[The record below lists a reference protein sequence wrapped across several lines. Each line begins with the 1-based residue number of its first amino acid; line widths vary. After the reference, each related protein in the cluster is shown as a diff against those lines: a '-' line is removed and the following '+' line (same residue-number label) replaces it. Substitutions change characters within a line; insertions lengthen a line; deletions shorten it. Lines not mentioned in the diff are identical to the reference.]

1 MSPRNTKR
9 PRRLDAYRQ
18 FFRAP
23 RPLERTAIVFSANLP
38 GGPLPEAN
46 AEGFGRIEEQ
56 ARTLGYAG
64 LVSRIRRALRVLLLS
79 GRSSGEDVARL
90 LSMHR
95 RTLSRH
101 LRAQGLTFQ
110 QVLDETR
117 FETAC
122 QLLDTTRVPL
132 TEIAALL
139 GYAESSVFSRAF
151 RRWSGTSPS
160 SRRAASNENVSREP
174 ARPVNDF
181 RKPRS
186 GKGSRS
192 KIIRGNI

>member
-1 MSPRNTKR
+1 
-9 PRRLDAYRQ
+9 
-18 FFRAP
+18 
-23 RPLERTAIVFSANLP
+23 
-38 GGPLPEAN
+38 
-46 AEGFGRIEEQ
+46 
-56 ARTLGYAG
+56 
-64 LVSRIRRALRVLLLS
+64 
-79 GRSSGEDVARL
+79 
-90 LSMHR
+90 MHR

-151 RRWSGTSPS
+151 DAGRAHRRPAGGLP
-160 SRRAASNENVSREP
+160 ASNENVSRE
-174 ARPVNDF
+174 AAMPVNDF
-181 RKPRS
+181 
-186 GKGSRS
+186 
-192 KIIRGNI
+192 